1 MGEFNF
7 VYEGSFKELVDTL
20 HEHIQGDVI
29 IMDNE
34 HYIELST
41 VIGIDEVPKA
51 DDIFFRRV
59 YENELSVPFDD
70 LIYDLNFRYVE
81 NLFLLNN
88 GTYTYS
94 SEGFNTW
101 IDNTTFNYDVNTKVL
116 DHSFVDDRTDL
127 TRKMLSGIEGIKII
141 D

>member
-7 VYEGSFKELVDTL
+7 VYEGSFEALVDAL
-20 HEHIQGDVI
+20 HDHIQGDVM
-29 IMDNE
+29 IMDNS

-51 DDIFFRRV
+51 DDTFFRSV
-59 YENELSVPFDD
+59 YEDALTVPFDE

-81 NLFLLNN
+81 NIFLTD
-88 GTYTYS
+88 GTYKYWS
-94 SEGFNTW
+94 GGFETW
-101 IDNTTFNYDVNTKVL
+101 IDTTTFNYDVNTQVL
-116 DHSFVDDRTDL
+116 DQSFVVERAERT
-127 TRKMLSGIEGIKII
+127 REMLSRIDGLKII

>member
-7 VYEGSFKELVDTL
+7 VYEGSFKEFVDTL

-59 YENELSVPFDD
+59 YENELSVPFED

-116 DHSFVDDRTDL
+116 DHSFVGDRTDR

>member
-7 VYEGSFKELVDTL
+7 VYEGSFEELVDTL

-41 VIGIDEVPKA
+41 VLGIDEVPKA

-59 YENELSVPFDD
+59 YENELSVPFED

-116 DHSFVDDRTDL
+116 DHSFVDDRTDR